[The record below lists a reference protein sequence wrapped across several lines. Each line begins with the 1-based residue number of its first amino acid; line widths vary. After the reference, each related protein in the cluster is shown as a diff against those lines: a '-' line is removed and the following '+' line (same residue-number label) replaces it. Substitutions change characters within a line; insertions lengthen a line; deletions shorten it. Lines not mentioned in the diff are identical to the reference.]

1 MVEQIN
7 LNRMGLMGAIGDAQ
21 QQYNQQQIA
30 AQQQQIAEQNAAQQ
44 QQLQNM
50 LAAQGLG
57 GNYLGQTQ
65 TYEDPNA
72 LLRTL
77 IGGASAGAGL
87 IDAIKPG
94 GFF

>member
-1 MVEQIN
+1 
-7 LNRMGLMGAIGDAQ
+7 MGAIGDAQ

-57 GNYLGQTQ
+57 GNYLGQRSE
-65 TYEDPNA
+65 YVDPNA
-72 LLRTL
+72 TLKALTGAAVAGTGLLR
-77 IGGASAGAGL
+77 S
-87 IDAIKPG
+87 
-94 GFF
+94 F